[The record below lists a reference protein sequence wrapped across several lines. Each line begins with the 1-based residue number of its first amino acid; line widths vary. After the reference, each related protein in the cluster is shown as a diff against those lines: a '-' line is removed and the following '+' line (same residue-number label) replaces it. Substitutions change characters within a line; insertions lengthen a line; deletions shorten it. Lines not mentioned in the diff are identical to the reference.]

1 MSKTRQSNYTK
12 DCNGRGILC
21 KNGNIRC
28 KNHGG
33 MSTGARTEPGKIKS
47 KLNLKQYAKRN
58 SVNNGTD

>member
-12 DCNGRGILC
+12 ECNGRGILC

-33 MSTGARTEPGKIKS
+33 LSTGARTLEGKIKS
-47 KLNLKQYAKRN
+47 LKNLKQYGKRN
-58 SVNNGTD
+58 PNHNRVD